1 MSRKPETT
9 FIESVHR
16 HLPPMDELYRMK
28 NHNEFNAGIADVW
41 YSGTASDLWVEYKF
55 IAVPV
60 RDTTVIDLVSGDKPA
75 ISHLQQAW
83 LTERHAEGRNVG
95 VIVGCKDGGV
105 WFPGVS
111 WDKTYTAKQF
121 RSDILARKA
130 LAKVI
135 NDLVSK

>member
-1 MSRKPETT
+1 
-9 FIESVHR
+9 
-16 HLPPMDELYRMK
+16 MDELYRMK

-111 WDKTYTAKQF
+111 WGKTYTAKQF